1 MKQVWGNGEHAT
13 ALTVAEM
20 RAADAYTIAH
30 FTPGRELMRRAA
42 EGVYGAVAWHGRTAI
57 LAGGGNN
64 GGDGYALAGILAA
77 AGMPPDVFAVSEKLS
92 EDGRFYR
99 EQAQARGVRILP
111 FNGETS
117 LSGYDILVDCILG
130 TGFCGEV
137 RGLARHGDCA
147 HQRSEGSRDVHR
159 CGGYQQRHERRY
171 RRSGACR
178 MLRPDGIHRLL

>member
-117 LSGYDILVDCILG
+117 RQVIQLSRRKTKPRVSLSTRY
-130 TGFCGEV
+130 FFMQK
-137 RGLARHGDCA
+137 RG
-147 HQRSEGSRDVHR
+147 QTP
-159 CGGYQQRHERRY
+159 ERR
-171 RRSGACR
+171 RDFETVQIPHTA
-178 MLRPDGIHRLL
+178 RPRAL

>member
-77 AGMPPDVFAVSEKLS
+77 AGMPPVMLTGSCQPITTRRKSKCKRLLS
-92 EDGRFYR
+92 
-99 EQAQARGVRILP
+99 A
-111 FNGETS
+111 
-117 LSGYDILVDCILG
+117 
-130 TGFCGEV
+130 
-137 RGLARHGDCA
+137 
-147 HQRSEGSRDVHR
+147 
-159 CGGYQQRHERRY
+159 
-171 RRSGACR
+171 RRSA
-178 MLRPDGIHRLL
+178 